1 MQLSHSLLLISDA
14 MPQCLSLN
22 LAHAVL
28 RVEDLPGSAK
38 LKGTGNCKDHISVF
52 WKCFNSERDLS
63 SFPFIEELREVFLP
77 DKRISL
83 VVSWILNL
91 NY

>member
-14 MPQCLSLN
+14 TPQCLSLN
-22 LAHAVL
+22 LAHSALQVGL
-28 RVEDLPGSAK
+28 RKSAK

-52 WKCFNSERDLS
+52 WKCFKSERDLS
-63 SFPFIEELREVFLP
+63 SFPFIEELGEMFLP
-77 DKRISL
+77 DKGIYL
-83 VVSWILNL
+83 VISWILNL